1 MKKGI
6 AFAAAAAIFAVT
18 AAERIDV
25 AKFDPRMAAQYA
37 SVDSN
42 GVKWIDGRYLP
53 LEGRM
58 FSDVDHYYDRLP
70 RNVSTNIN
78 PGVRT
83 MKHFTS
89 GMLFR
94 FVTDSSNLHFRW
106 MPYSLIMSRPHM
118 PSTGV
123 SGIDVYR
130 QDDDGR
136 WLYVK
141 TGIINDA
148 KRGGSLSVKW
158 KPGTSCIVN
167 LPIYNG
173 VESFT
178 LGIDSNATV
187 KALGP
192 RKSGIEKP
200 VVFYGTSV
208 THGGCC
214 SRPGLSFVNI
224 VGRYYDVPVVNLGF
238 SGSGRLEFDMS
249 RHLADIDASCYV
261 IDCLFNIGGYRDL
274 PDFADIKDRRG
285 PICALKQRYEPF
297 LRALRAARPGVPI
310 IMADRCDVY
319 TTKPDIKD
327 EFSRSLYKK
336 LIAEGWKDLYY
347 LSKDDMYSG
356 DLEGTV
362 DGTHPNDLGMMT
374 MAKAFGNAVANALK
388 LKQGP
393 CKIRT
398 ERAPR

>member
-1 MKKGI
+1 MKTGI
-6 AFAAAAAIFAVT
+6 AFAAAAVIFAVG

-25 AKFDPRMAAQYA
+25 AKFDPRMAVQYA

-118 PSTGV
+118 PSTAV

-158 KPGTSCIVN
+158 KPGTPCIVN

-200 VVFYGTSV
+200 VVFYGTSI
-208 THGGCC
+208 THGGCA
-214 SRPGLSFVNI
+214 SRPGLAFVNV
-224 VGRYYDVPVVNLGF
+224 VGRTLDVPVVNLGF
-238 SGSGRLEFDMS
+238 SGSGVMEYEMS
-249 RHLADIDASCYV
+249 EHLAAIDASCYV
-261 IDCLFNIGGYRDL
+261 LDCLWNMGMTK
-274 PDFADIKDRRG
+274 ADDVNNRRG
-285 PICALKQRYEPF
+285 RNVDENYEPF
-297 LRALRAARPGVPI
+297 IRNLRAKRPNVPI
-310 IMADRCDVY
+310 VMAERCDVY
-319 TTKPDIKD
+319 C
-327 EFSRSLYKK
+327 RSQNSQDKFIRKLYEK
-336 LIAEGWKDLYY
+336 LIAEGWTNLVYLPKD
-347 LSKDDMYSG
+347 KMYTG

-362 DGTHPNDLGMMT
+362 DGCHPNDWGMMS
-374 MAKAFGNAVANALK
+374 MGKAFSAGVAQALH
-388 LKQGP
+388 LP
-393 CKIRT
+393 
-398 ERAPR
+398 APRD